1 MSLWL
6 LKLLSRK
13 PKTTVHDSRER
24 IDSCYSAVFN
34 SAAGRVVLD
43 DLLKHSVCRL
53 RNSDLTDQELR
64 GWVQG
69 LTVEQREKFVDS
81 AFQVL
86 EASGAQTLTDLKA
99 DSFKAVRPMVRALKD
114 LDKETREALLK
125 FMSILFMSNLRMTL
139 EGIQEE
145 TEKSLLRNG
154 KKAERSA
161 GKKG

>member
-1 MSLWL
+1 MAPCSSNKMSLWL

-64 GWVQG
+64 ALAGQIQLVLNI
-69 LTVEQREKFVDS
+69 LTKIRGE
-81 AFQVL
+81 
-86 EASGAQTLTDLKA
+86 
-99 DSFKAVRPMVRALKD
+99 
-114 LDKETREALLK
+114 
-125 FMSILFMSNLRMTL
+125 
-139 EGIQEE
+139 
-145 TEKSLLRNG
+145 
-154 KKAERSA
+154 
-161 GKKG
+161 